1 MYKYTY
7 FILKLLIVFRIY
19 HEMDKVYIK
28 DIVQKVLNKEF
39 SNSQKRKVND
49 YNDRLN
55 MACPYCGDSHKNQH
69 AKRGNLYLNR
79 LIYICFNCDKKTTLD
94 KFCKDFNEQIDPDK
108 KLEMIEHLNSVMTYS
123 DYEGDFVDAK
133 FDDLID
139 LSELERVF
147 SQDLTPISDFKP
159 IQVNGGVYK
168 YLIGRGIPPEFH
180 KNIYQAKYWKNEDE
194 SEWII
199 VMLNRRD
206 NKVLGLQIRNL
217 KEGKRR
223 MFKIYNYEN
232 LLEWTNIGKDVEED
246 LDINQLVVYNK
257 LSYYFNIL
265 NVDFSETITVFEGY
279 LDSLFFPNSIGLV
292 GVNTDYRF
300 LENNDLEIQYFFDND
315 EAGYKK
321 SEEKLKE
328 GYPIFLWKKLFEDI
342 VDKKKV
348 EDPYALLHRISK
360 VKDMNKLST
369 LVENPYKKLE
379 LWNFFSKDILDIK
392 WIPKFRKKKRSIEEV
407 DYNKKFDGL
416 KYL

>member
-1 MYKYTY
+1 
-7 FILKLLIVFRIY
+7 
-19 HEMDKVYIK
+19 MDKNYIK
-28 DIVQKVLNKEF
+28 DLLQKVLNKEF
-39 SNSQKRKVND
+39 SNSQKRKIAD
-49 YNDRLN
+49 YNDRFN
-55 MACPYCGDSHKNQH
+55 MACPYCGDSHKNNH
-69 AKRGNLYLNR
+69 AKRGNLYINR

-123 DYEGDFVDAK
+123 DYEGDFVEAK
-133 FDDLID
+133 FEDLIE

-168 YLIGRGIPPEFH
+168 YLIGRGIPAEFH
-180 KNIYQAKYWKNEDE
+180 KNIYQAKFWKNEDE

-206 NKVLGLQIRNL
+206 DKVLGLQIRNL

-232 LLEWTNIGKDVEED
+232 LLEWVNLGKDTDTE

-265 NVDFSETITVFEGY
+265 NINFGDTITVFEGY

-300 LENNDLEIQYFFDND
+300 LENNDLDIQYFFDND

-321 SEEKLKE
+321 SEEKMKE
-328 GYPIFLWKKLFEDI
+328 GYPVFLWKKLFKDI
-342 VDKKKV
+342 VDKKNSS
-348 EDPYALLHRISK
+348 DPYALEHRISK

-379 LWNFFSKDILDIK
+379 LDNFFSKDILDIK
-392 WIPKFRKKKRSIEEV
+392 WIPKFRRRKNKVEEV

>member
-1 MYKYTY
+1 
-7 FILKLLIVFRIY
+7 
-19 HEMDKVYIK
+19 MDKIYIR
-28 DIVQKVLNKEF
+28 DILQKVLNKEF
-39 SNSQKRKVND
+39 SNSYKRKIND
-49 YNDRLN
+49 YNDRYN
-55 MACPYCGDSHKNQH
+55 FACPYCGDSHKNNH

-79 LIYICFNCDKKTTLD
+79 LIYICFNCDKKTTID
-94 KFCKDFNEQIDPDK
+94 RICKDFNEQIDPDK

-123 DYEGDFVDAK
+123 DFEGDFVDAK
-133 FDDLID
+133 FEDLID

-168 YLIGRGIPPEFH
+168 YLIGRGIPPEYH

-206 NKVLGLQIRNL
+206 DKVLGLQIRNL

-232 LLEWTNIGKDVEED
+232 ILEWVNIGKDLEEE
-246 LDINQLVVYNK
+246 LDINQLVIYNK

-265 NVDFSETITVFEGY
+265 NVDLMDKVTVFEGY

-300 LENNDLEIQYFFDND
+300 LENNDLDIQYFFDND

-342 VDKKKV
+342 VDKKKSS
-348 EDPYALLHRISK
+348 DPHALLYRVSK
-360 VKDMNKLST
+360 VKDINKLAT
-369 LVENPYKKLE
+369 LVDDPYKKLN
-379 LWNFFSKDILDIK
+379 LQDFFSHDVLDIK
-392 WIPKFRKKKRSIEEV
+392 WIPKFKRKKKISEEV

>member
-1 MYKYTY
+1 MDYKY
-7 FILKLLIVFRIY
+7 IQDVF
-19 HEMDKVYIK
+19 
-28 DIVQKVLNKEF
+28 QKILNKEF
-39 SNSQKRKVND
+39 SSTQRRRIVK
-49 YNDRLN
+49 YSDRLN
-55 MACPYCGDSHKNQH
+55 VCCPYCGDGKSDHK
-69 AKRGNLYLNR
+69 KRGNLYLNR
-79 LIYICFNCDKKTTLD
+79 LIYICFNCDKKTTIDRL
-94 KFCKDFNEQIDPDK
+94 FKDFDEQIDPDK

-123 DYEGDFVDAK
+123 DYEGDFVDARLEH
-133 FDDLID
+133 LID

-168 YLIGRGIPPEFH
+168 YLVGRGIGPEFH

-194 SEWII
+194 YEWII

-206 NKVLGLQIRNL
+206 NKVLGIQIRNL
-217 KEGKRR
+217 KEGKKR

-232 LLEWTNIGKDVEED
+232 LLEWINLGKDESIEMN
-246 LDINQLVVYNK
+246 INQLVIYNK

-265 NVDFSETITVFEGY
+265 NVDFMEKITVFEGY

-300 LENNDLEIQYFFDND
+300 LENNDLDIQYFFDND

-321 SEEKLKE
+321 SEEKIKE
-328 GYPIFLWKKLFEDI
+328 GYPVFLWKKLFEDI
-342 VDKKKV
+342 VSKKRV

-369 LVENPYKKLE
+369 LVESPYKKLE
-379 LWNFFSKDILDIK
+379 LWNYFSKDILDLK
-392 WIPKFRKKKRSIEEV
+392 WIPKFRKKKKVEEV

-416 KYL
+416 KYI

>member
-1 MYKYTY
+1 
-7 FILKLLIVFRIY
+7 
-19 HEMDKVYIK
+19 MDKLYINGL
-28 DIVQKVLNKEF
+28 VQSVLNKEF
-39 SNSQKRKVND
+39 SNQQKRRAIPYDDRVNF
-49 YNDRLN
+49 
-55 MACPYCGDSHKNQH
+55 ACPYCGDSHRNNH
-69 AKRGNLYLNR
+69 AKRGNLYYNR

-94 KFCKDFNEQIDPDK
+94 RFCKDFNEVLDPDK

-123 DYEGDFVDAK
+123 DFEGDFVDAK

-147 SQDLTPISDFKP
+147 SQDITPISDFKP

-168 YLIGRGIPPEFH
+168 YLCGRGIGPELH

-194 SEWII
+194 HEWII
-199 VMLNRRD
+199 AMLNRRGD
-206 NKVLGLQIRNL
+206 KVLGMQIRNL

-232 LLEWTNIGKDVEED
+232 LLEWVNIGKDTTDSDMAE
-246 LDINQLVVYNK
+246 LVIYNK

-265 NVDFSETITVFEGY
+265 NVDFMDRITVFEGY

-300 LENNDLEIQYFFDND
+300 LENNNLDLQYFFDND

-328 GYPIFLWKKLFEDI
+328 GFSVFLWKKLFEDI

-348 EDPYALLHRISK
+348 DDPYRLLHRISK
-360 VKDMNKLST
+360 VKDINKLSE
-369 LVENPYKKLE
+369 LVPTPYSKLK
-379 LWNFFSKDILDIK
+379 LQNFFSSDLLDIK
-392 WIPKFRKKKRSIEEV
+392 WIPKFRKKKNNSEDT
-407 DYNKKFDGL
+407 DYNKKFDSIKNL
-416 KYL
+416 

>member
-1 MYKYTY
+1 
-7 FILKLLIVFRIY
+7 
-19 HEMDKVYIK
+19 MDKIYIK
-28 DIVQKVLNKEF
+28 NIIQSVLNKEF
-39 SNSQKRKVND
+39 SSKGRRKLIE
-49 YNDRLN
+49 YTDRLN
-55 MACPYCGDSHKNQH
+55 VCCPYCGDGKSEFK
-69 AKRGNLYLNR
+69 KRGNLYLNR

-168 YLIGRGIPPEFH
+168 YLIGRGIPAEFH
-180 KNIYQAKYWKNEDE
+180 KNIYQAKFWKNEDE
-194 SEWII
+194 HEWII

-206 NKVLGLQIRNL
+206 DKVLGLQIRNL

-232 LLEWTNIGKDVEED
+232 LIEWINLGKDTDSE

-265 NVDFSETITVFEGY
+265 NINFGDTITVFEGY

-300 LENNDLEIQYFFDND
+300 LENNDLDIQYFFDND

-321 SEEKLKE
+321 SEEKIKE
-328 GYPIFLWKKLFEDI
+328 GYPVFLWKKLFEDI
-342 VDKKKV
+342 VEKKKV
-348 EDPYALLHRISK
+348 DDPYALLHRISK
-360 VKDMNKLST
+360 VKDINKLST
-369 LVENPYKKLE
+369 LVDNPHKKLE
-379 LWNFFSKDILDIK
+379 LNNFFSKDVLDLK
-392 WIPKFRKKKRSIEEV
+392 WIPKFKRKKNKIEEI